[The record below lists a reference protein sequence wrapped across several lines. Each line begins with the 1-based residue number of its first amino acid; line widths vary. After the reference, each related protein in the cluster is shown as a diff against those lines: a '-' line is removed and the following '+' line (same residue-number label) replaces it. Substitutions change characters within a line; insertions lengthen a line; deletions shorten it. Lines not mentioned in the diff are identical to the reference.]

1 MRVPL
6 AGDRSLLGDALFYD
20 ARSSDPALRRPTDL
34 ARRAPRRAR
43 RGESLPS
50 DEPRVELLDELID
63 PERFRRPRGRLL
75 LWLPLRCSLRCL
87 GRAR

>member
-1 MRVPL
+1 MSSSRCRSRPTGLGDLRLRVPL
-6 AGDRSLLGDALFYD
+6 AGDRSLLGDALFDD
-20 ARSSDPALRRPTDL
+20 ARSSDLALRRPTDL

-63 PERFRRPRGRLL
+63 P
-75 LWLPLRCSLRCL
+75 
-87 GRAR
+87 